1 MNSKYAVRPSR
12 QIINSEDQKAL
23 LQPLKKDGFTS
34 DEFDQVYGE
43 KANPYIGTDRDRHHR
58 KKYIFI
64 SKK

>member
-34 DEFDQVYGE
+34 DEFNQVYGE
-43 KANPYIGTDRDRHHR
+43 KANPYIGTDRDRQRR
-58 KKYIFI
+58 KKIYFMGR
-64 SKK
+64 